1 MGRAD
6 ENLRHGH
13 ASIRARHHVA
23 PPFLIA
29 AHVDLGE
36 LDALARQQPLG
47 GLAIRAVAGGVN
59 LDLNH
64 DESLSLTI
72 SYMGGRLPA
81 TTRANTRT
89 STDAAPARN
98 NAREQASMVAPEV
111 STSSTSTS
119 FRPAT
124 SALPWAGTRKAPWT
138 LWARSDLSSPTCW
151 GVALTRLSAP
161 CATIRPLALA
171 MISASSAD
179 WLNRRVHC
187 RRQCSG
193 TGTMASL
200 SASSSRPARAIQ
212 RPTVGARSS
221 RSQYFKA
228 WTSLRAISS

>member
-23 PPFLIA
+23 SPFLIA

-47 GLAIRAVAGGVN
+47 GVAIGAVAGGVN
-59 LDLNH
+59 LDLDH
-64 DESLSLTI
+64 DESYSLTI
-72 SYMGGRLPA
+72 SYMGGRLAA

-89 STDAAPARN
+89 STAAAPARS
-98 NAREQASMVAPEV
+98 NAREQASTVAPEV
-111 STSSTSTS
+111 STSSISTS

-161 CATIRPLALA
+161 CATVRPLASA

-179 WLNRRVHC
+179 WLNRC

-212 RPTVGARSS
+212 RPMVGARSS
-221 RSQYFKA
+221 RSPYFKA